1 MKSLCY
7 KHRTRDKLKHVINGL
22 RPIYIFV
29 SVRPALS
36 WLVSSIGRERSRGQR
51 SRVRIPYF
59 PASRGLSRERPLL
72 AGKSRINLIFFFPGF
87 LFANVTATQVNSD
100 DLLSFAC
107 IYIHNLIVQVMHYK
121 CNSKFN
127 SMCTLIRFSDTFHL
141 ASFRNIFYSRSY
153 APRDISPLPP
163 FISPPRTPCEVIY

>member
-1 MKSLCY
+1 M
-7 KHRTRDKLKHVINGL
+7 
-22 RPIYIFV
+22 
-29 SVRPALS
+29 RPALS
-36 WLVSSIGRERSRGQR
+36 WLVSSIGRALHGYHRGQGFE
-51 SRVRIPYF
+51 SRT
-59 PASRGLSRERPLL
+59 SRT
-72 AGKSRINLIFFFPGF
+72 NLIVFFFLGF
-87 LFANVTATQVNSD
+87 LFANVTATQVNCD

-107 IYIHNLIVQVMHYK
+107 IYIHNFIVQVMHYK

-127 SMCTLIRFSDTFHL
+127 SMSTLIRFSDTFHL